1 VARSSAGTTRGADVV
16 FRTPGVPG
24 IGRTTAS
31 AISMTRAV
39 IGAEIGT
46 SGLATRVWVEVGRR
60 GVVTSRSAAVALAPS
75 ATTSRVSL
83 RVAGLRPGT
92 RYTFRVVA
100 QNGAGT
106 ATGANASFGT
116 AARPRDERGRLLRC
130 TLVGTNGPDRLVG
143 TARRDVICGL
153 GGDDVLLGRGADDV
167 VVGGPGDDYLV
178 PGGGRD
184 RVLGG
189 SGNDFCMARDRAVDM
204 IFGGLGANRGRVDR
218 RMDFTQSVTRLS

>member
-1 VARSSAGTTRGADVV
+1 
-16 FRTPGVPG
+16 
-24 IGRTTAS
+24 
-31 AISMTRAV
+31 
-39 IGAEIGT
+39 
-46 SGLATRVWVEVGRR
+46 
-60 GVVTSRSAAVALAPS
+60 
-75 ATTSRVSL
+75 
-83 RVAGLRPGT
+83 
-92 RYTFRVVA
+92 
-100 QNGAGT
+100 
-106 ATGANASFGT
+106 
-116 AARPRDERGRLLRC
+116 
-130 TLVGTNGPDRLVG
+130 VG